1 MRRLVER
8 GLITPAEREIL
19 ITADIPATQR
29 HNAVLLWI
37 IRAFIEGHSAG
48 HFVGHS
54 GFEQQFVDKIHVC
67 RASYGAIGDELQG
80 RMPLAYAHIV
90 QVLVDLVLW
99 MYPFM
104 AYTSGMSG
112 FLCVLGTGLLTLGY
126 QGLVCTQRHDLHR
139 SNSVFFVW
147 EFCR

>member
-1 MRRLVER
+1 M
-8 GLITPAEREIL
+8 TPAEREIL
-19 ITADIPATQR
+19 ITAEIPATQR

-37 IRAFIEGHSAG
+37 IRVFIEGHAAG
-48 HFVGHS
+48 HFIGHS

-126 QGLVCTQRHDLHR
+126 QGLVSKYYYH
-139 SNSVFFVW
+139 
-147 EFCR
+147 